1 MPKQEN
7 LKLNMPG
14 LQECEEDKTK
24 PSGRKPIHLRVQ
36 GKPNAVLFADSE
48 VSHQIVR
55 EILKRREAK
64 KTCDGAENQKVTK
77 VVKRFS

>member
-1 MPKQEN
+1 MSKQEN
-7 LKLNMPG
+7 LNLNIAG
-14 LQECEEDKTK
+14 LQECEEDTTK
-24 PSGRKPIHLRVQ
+24 LSGRKPIHLRVQ